1 MESNVFHMAVADTV
15 KFEEKLRDVE
25 QRLGIK
31 EGVPVTYERNNDFAS
46 KILISLIVFTVVL
59 SLLSRMGGMKTPISM
74 DSFVS
79 LSLSCLYTFLLFYI
93 NCFYF

>member
-25 QRLGIK
+25 QRLGVK

-46 KILISLIVFTVVL
+46 KILISLIVFAVVL

-79 LSLSCLYTFLLFYI
+79 LLFSIFEIVY
-93 NCFYF
+93 